1 MKADNALEV
10 LLSLDQAT
18 EGAMQSRQKRM
29 APDVPPGVL
38 HPKRLVTSEGSLK
51 SPVVMVSLI

>member
-18 EGAMQSRQKRM
+18 EGRRQKRM